1 MAKLTIE
8 YYPVYLYGMG
18 DRGML
23 RFKHFVD
30 AQAYA
35 NSKGEFYT
43 AQNTRIT
50 ETIVV
55 FESLQE
61 AEVFDMEQKRRA
73 ALAKLNDEERML
85 LGL

>member
-1 MAKLTIE
+1 MLTA
-8 YYPVYLYGMG
+8 G
-18 DRGML
+18 D
-23 RFKHFVD
+23 
-30 AQAYA
+30 Y
-35 NSKGEFYT
+35 YT